1 MLVLTR
7 RRDESIIL
15 TDLVSG
21 ERVTVIVRDIRGDK
35 VRLGFDAPA
44 RIRIDRAEID
54 ALRKAESKPGPL
66 AAGTEAPA

>member
-21 ERVTVIVRDIRGDK
+21 ERVTVIVTDIRADK
-35 VRLGFDAPA
+35 VRLGIEAPDSV
-44 RIRIDRAEID
+44 RVDRAEID
-54 ALRKAESKPGPL
+54 ALRQAESKPRPL
-66 AAGTEAPA
+66 TAGKEDSA